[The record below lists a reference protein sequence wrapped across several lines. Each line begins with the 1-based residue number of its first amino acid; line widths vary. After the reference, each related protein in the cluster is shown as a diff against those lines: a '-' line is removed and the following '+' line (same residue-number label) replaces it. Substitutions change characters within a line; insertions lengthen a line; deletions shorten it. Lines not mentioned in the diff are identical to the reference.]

1 MQPHAERI
9 LHRRTVGLQPEP
21 RQDRLPAHV
30 PQPGDRQLAAL
41 DPRPELV
48 VLHLKHGEHLRR
60 IRQTRLAEDLLHRLH
75 RAGTEI
81 QQCVVDIEKKYI
93 RFFHGSPPLFIRG
106 RMPVHGVCMH

>member
-1 MQPHAERI
+1 MQPRQHLRRARDRDRALMQTVAERI
-9 LHRRTVGLQPEP
+9 LHRRAVSLQPEP

-60 IRQTRLAEDLLHRLH
+60 IRQSCRAEDLLHCLH
-75 RAGTEI
+75 RTGTEV
-81 QQCVVDIEKKYI
+81 QQCIINIKQ
-93 RFFHGSPPLFIRG
+93 
-106 RMPVHGVCMH
+106 